1 VPLIDHLLPWG
12 RQPGPEA
19 KADPRWLSRGLALV
33 MHAGA
38 VRDPILGHLLAP
50 PIRKRTAMGDAWS
63 PAGNSNA
70 ALHNAHRL
78 PVSADRFTAIAWGV
92 TENKIG
98 SSYES
103 VALGFGGASFS
114 TGIGFMSYN
123 GSPVRAR
130 AYYYPDY
137 SGAAFVD
144 AASVLEY
151 GPHVIAARYIRND
164 RLDAIV
170 DGAVVSTVAA
180 GNYAAGLAAGYTPSI
195 RIASSYDGMNLTVS
209 GVALFLD
216 ALSDAEI
223 AEIGRNPWGLYAP
236 EPALWAAVAGG
247 GGVTAPT
254 LSAISAQSITSSGA
268 VPRFTFTR

>member
-1 VPLIDHLLPWG
+1 MPLIEHPLPWD

-19 KADPRWLSRGLALV
+19 TADPRWLSRGLALV

-63 PAGNSNA
+63 SAGNGGA
-70 ALHNAHRL
+70 ASHNAHRL
-78 PVSADRFTAIAWGV
+78 PVSTDRFTMLAWGV

-98 SSYES
+98 SSNEYL
-103 VALGFGGASFS
+103 ALGIGGPYFYN
-114 TGIGFMSYN
+114 GIGFRSYG
-123 GSPVRAR
+123 GSPPRAR

-137 SGAAFVD
+137 SGSAYCD

-180 GNYAAGLAAGYTPSI
+180 GNYAAGLAAIGTPSI

-223 AEIGRNPWGLYAP
+223 AEISRNPWQLYAP
-236 EPALWAAVAGG
+236 EAVLLAAVAASGY
-247 GGVTAPT
+247 THPT
-254 LSAISAQSITSSGA
+254 LSSARMGSLSPSGGYPT
-268 VPRFTFTR
+268 VTYTF

>member
-1 VPLIDHLLPWG
+1 MPLIEHPLPWD

-63 PAGNSNA
+63 SAGNSGA
-70 ALHNAHRL
+70 ASHSAHRL
-78 PVSADRFTAIAWGV
+78 PAYTDRFTMLAWGV

-98 SSYES
+98 SSIES
-103 VALGFGGASFS
+103 VAFGVGGAYFS
-114 TGIGFMSYN
+114 SGIGFRSYN
-123 GSPVRAR
+123 GSPPRAR

-137 SGAAFVD
+137 IGAVSVD

-151 GPHVIAARYIRND
+151 GPHVIAARYIRAD
-164 RLDAIV
+164 RLDALV
-170 DGAVVSTVAA
+170 DGAVVATGAA
-180 GNYAAGLAAGYTPSI
+180 GNYAAGLAAIGTPSI

-209 GVALFLD
+209 GVALFLN
-216 ALSDAEI
+216 ALTDAEI
-223 AEIGRNPWGLYAP
+223 AEISRNPWQLYAS
-236 EPALWAAVAGG
+236 EPLLWAAVAAG

-268 VPRFTFTR
+268 TPRFTFTR

>member
-1 VPLIDHLLPWG
+1 MPLIEHRLPWD

-19 KADPRWLSRGLALV
+19 TADPRWLSRGLALV

-63 PAGNSNA
+63 SAGNGGA
-70 ALHNAHRL
+70 ASHNAHRL
-78 PVSADRFTAIAWGV
+78 PVSTDRFTAIVWGV

-98 SSYES
+98 SSIES
-103 VALGFGGASFS
+103 VAFGVGGAYFS
-114 TGIGFMSYN
+114 SGIGFRSYS

-137 SGAAFVD
+137 SGTASCD
-144 AASVLEY
+144 AASVLGY

-170 DGAVVSTVAA
+170 DGAVVATAAA
-180 GNYAAGLAAGYTPSI
+180 GNYAANLAATSTPSI
-195 RIASSYDGMNLTVS
+195 RIASSYDGMNLTVG

-216 ALSDAEI
+216 ALSDAEMASI
-223 AEIGRNPWGLYAP
+223 SANPWQLYAP
-236 EPALWAAVAGG
+236 ERRLWAVTAAG

-254 LSAISAQSITSSGA
+254 LLVASAQSITSSGC
-268 VPRFTFTR
+268 VPRVTFTR

>member
-1 VPLIDHLLPWG
+1 MPLIEHLLPWD

-38 VRDPILGHLLAP
+38 VRDPILGHMLAP
-50 PIRKRTAMGDAWS
+50 PSRKRTAMGDAWS
-63 PAGNSNA
+63 SAGNSGA
-70 ALHNAHRL
+70 ASHSAHRL
-78 PVSADRFTAIAWGV
+78 PVSADRFTMLAWGV
-92 TENKIG
+92 TEAKIG
-98 SSYES
+98 SSSES
-103 VALGFGGASFS
+103 VAFNVGGAYFY
-114 TGIGFMSYN
+114 TGIGFRSYN

-137 SGAAFVD
+137 SGTASCD

-180 GNYAAGLAAGYTPSI
+180 GNYAANLAATSTPSI
-195 RIASSYDGMNLTVS
+195 RIASSYDGMNLTVG

-223 AEIGRNPWGLYAP
+223 AEISRNPWQLYAS
-236 EPALWAAVAGG
+236 ESLLWAAVATAGYTHPTISNARMGSSSSGG
-247 GGVTAPT
+247 GYPTVTY
-254 LSAISAQSITSSGA
+254 
-268 VPRFTFTR
+268 TF

>member
-1 VPLIDHLLPWG
+1 MPLIEHPLPWD

-38 VRDPILGHLLAP
+38 MRDPILGHLLAP

-63 PAGNSNA
+63 SAGNSGA
-70 ALHNAHRL
+70 ASHNAHRL

-98 SSYES
+98 SSSES
-103 VALGFGGASFS
+103 SALSIGGPYFY
-114 TGIGFMSYN
+114 TGIGFRSYS

-137 SGAAFVD
+137 SGSVSVD

-151 GPHVIAARYIRND
+151 GPHVIAARYIRAD
-164 RLDAIV
+164 RLDALV
-170 DGAVVSTVAA
+170 DGAVVATGAA
-180 GNYAAGLAAGYTPSI
+180 GNYAAGLAAIGTPSI
-195 RIASSYDGMNLTVS
+195 RIAGSYDGSNLTVS

-216 ALSDAEI
+216 ALSDAEMASI
-223 AEIGRNPWGLYAP
+223 SANPWQLYAP
-236 EPALWAAVAGG
+236 ERRLWAVTAAG

-254 LSAISAQSITSSGA
+254 LLVASAQSITSSGC
-268 VPRFTFTR
+268 VPRVTFTR